1 MLQLKEKQTD
11 FIGKK
16 IPSGTGFKDYKHIK
30 VKLKNEVIEN
40 EIPSEETSEEIIVVE
55 E

>member
-1 MLQLKEKQTD
+1 MKENVI
-11 FIGKK
+11 IGKK

-40 EIPSEETSEEIIVVE
+40 EISEEGMAEEIIVVKE
-55 E
+55 